1 MMSVRVSSVVLT
13 LLLFAAYFGLGAA
26 GPAAAEPRFEDYPA
40 KVYRGPV
47 QAPDL
52 SSHPDAKTYR
62 TQLQNAAKGGVNF
75 AGDHV
80 LATWGCGGQ
89 CLMGAVINARSGHV
103 QFLPGT
109 VCCWL
114 EAGENINPIAF
125 KVGSDLLVLTGMV
138 NEEEPMARRTYD
150 FSGRAFRLIDTQ
162 ALVSSGPGSNTGG
175 AQPAA
180 LFDICYYDS
189 RGAQHDADW
198 CTAGGDISI
207 ANVVNLSPHCRSNA
221 GAVCQLGNSGPCRS
235 GEAKYS
241 TYVIFPY
248 RSGRCPTTFSAAVG
262 AVLGLRGAPVVAP
275 SCPAGYVLSAGQC
288 VRDAAPVPSCPSGF
302 VFTSGQCVRD
312 TAAAAAPGVRCVS
325 ACDSAYDRCLERVG
339 RNPNADETFYEG
351 CSEEIDQCKAS
362 CATQTGN

>member
-1 MMSVRVSSVVLT
+1 MSFRVFSVVLT
-13 LLLFAAYFGLGAA
+13 LLLLTAGFVFGAA
-26 GPAAAEPRFEDYPA
+26 GPAAAAPRFEDFPA
-40 KVYRGPV
+40 GQTYTGPV
-47 QAPDL
+47 HAPDL

-109 VCCWL
+109 ICCWR
-114 EAGENINPIAF
+114 EAGENIDPIAF
-125 KVGSDLLVLTGMV
+125 KANSDLLVLTGLV

-150 FSGRAFRLIDTQ
+150 FSGRVFRLIDTQ
-162 ALVSSGPGSNTGG
+162 ALASGAATAGG
-175 AQPAA
+175 PQPAA

-207 ANVVNLSPHCRSNA
+207 AKNVNLSPHCRGNA

-235 GEAKYS
+235 GSKKYS

-248 RSGRCPTTFSAAVG
+248 QSGRCPTTFAAAVG
-262 AVLGLRGAPVVAP
+262 AGRGQVVAP
-275 SCPAGYVLSAGQC
+275 SCPAGYVLSGGSC
-288 VRDAAPVPSCPSGF
+288 VRDAAPVPSCPTGF
-302 VFTSGQCVRD
+302 VFTKGQCVRD
-312 TAAAAAPGVRCVS
+312 TAAAPAPGVRCVS
-325 ACDSAYDRCLERVG
+325 ACDSAYDRCVERVG
-339 RNPNADETFYEG
+339 RNHNADETFYEG

-362 CATQTGN
+362 CGS

>member
-1 MMSVRVSSVVLT
+1 MLSVRVFSVVLT
-13 LLLFAAYFGLGAA
+13 LLLFAACFVFGAA
-26 GPAAAEPRFEDYPA
+26 GPAAAAPRFEDFPA
-40 KVYRGPV
+40 GQTYTGPV
-47 QAPDL
+47 HAPDL

-109 VCCWL
+109 ICCWI
-114 EAGENINPIAF
+114 EAGEDINPIEF
-125 KVGSDLLVLTGMV
+125 EVGSDLLVLTGLV
-138 NEEEPMARRTYD
+138 NEEEPMARHSYD

-162 ALVSSGPGSNTGG
+162 ALNSSAPGANTGGG
-175 AQPAA
+175 AQPTA

-207 ANVVNLSPHCRSNA
+207 AKNVNLSPHCRANA
-221 GAVCQLGNSGPCRS
+221 GAVCQLGNSGPCRPGS
-235 GEAKYS
+235 KKYS

-248 RSGRCPTTFSAAVG
+248 QSGRCPTTFSAAIG
-262 AVLGLRGAPVVAP
+262 AGGGQVVTP
-275 SCPAGYVLSAGQC
+275 SCPSGYVLSGAQC
-288 VRDAAPVPSCPSGF
+288 VRDAAP
-302 VFTSGQCVRD
+302 
-312 TAAAAAPGVRCVS
+312 APVSGVRCVS
-325 ACDSAYDRCLERVG
+325 ACDRAYDRCLERVG
-339 RNPNADETFYEG
+339 RNPNADETYYEG
-351 CSEEIDQCKAS
+351 CSDDINQCKAA
-362 CATQTGN
+362 CR